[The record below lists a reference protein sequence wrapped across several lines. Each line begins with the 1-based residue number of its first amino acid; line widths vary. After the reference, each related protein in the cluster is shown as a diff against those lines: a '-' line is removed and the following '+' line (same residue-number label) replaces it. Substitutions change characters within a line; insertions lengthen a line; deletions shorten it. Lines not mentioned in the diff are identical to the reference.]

1 MDQIRIG
8 KYIAGKRKAL
18 GLTQKQLAERLGMS
32 DKSVSKWER
41 GVCLPDVSV
50 YAQLCGILGISV
62 NEFLAGE
69 DISRDD
75 LPRRAEDNL
84 IQVSAESKRRQRRLK
99 RIIAALTVLAL
110 ITAAVVGAMLW
121 QAHRPQNWIAPLDRD
136 SVEMQTAELLAGRDG
151 ARLYRFRTT
160 DRFRALTVW
169 CTEYRA
175 GELIGRERYGLE
187 YGEADSVR
195 DGEFAHLPSDSPSEG
210 MIALIPDIQHAAIR
224 LILAG
229 SGTKYAV
236 EIPAFQDL
244 DPNKGF
250 GKGDVQIPEETPI
263 RYGEEQGLAAFFL
276 SSGMRLYSAA
286 ISDFEDG
293 TAGIPDHD
301 DYEYDYAY
309 FFSVQ
314 FEK

>member
-18 GLTQKQLAERLGMS
+18 GLTQRQLAEQLGMS

-69 DISRDD
+69 DIDGAD
-75 LPRRAEDNL
+75 LPQRAEDNL
-84 IQVSAESKRRQRRLK
+84 MLVSADSKQRQRKLK
-99 RIIAALTVLAL
+99 RVIAALAAIAVAAAAL
-110 ITAAVVGAMLW
+110 LGAVFW
-121 QAHRPQNWIAPLDRD
+121 QSHRPQNWIAPLDRD
-136 SVEMQTAELLAGRDG
+136 SAEMQTAEMLAGRDG

-160 DRFRALTVW
+160 DRFRTLTVW

-175 GELIGRERYGLE
+175 GELVGKTRYGLQF
-187 YGEADSVR
+187 GDADPAA
-195 DGEFAHLPSDSPSEG
+195 DGEFAHLPSASPTEG
-210 MIALIPDIQHAAIR
+210 MIVLAPDVQRKGIR

-229 SGTKYAV
+229 SGTRYAV
-236 EIPAFQDL
+236 EIPAFQNL
-244 DPNKGF
+244 DPDRGF
-250 GKGDVQIPEETPI
+250 VKGDVQIMEQTPI
-263 RYGEEQGLAAFFL
+263 RYGEEQELAAFVV
-276 SSGMRLYSAA
+276 SSEARFYSADL
-286 ISDFEDG
+286 SDFAQGSDG
-293 TAGIPDHD
+293 TPE
-301 DYEYDYAY
+301 DYAYDYAY
-309 FFSVQ
+309 YFSVQ